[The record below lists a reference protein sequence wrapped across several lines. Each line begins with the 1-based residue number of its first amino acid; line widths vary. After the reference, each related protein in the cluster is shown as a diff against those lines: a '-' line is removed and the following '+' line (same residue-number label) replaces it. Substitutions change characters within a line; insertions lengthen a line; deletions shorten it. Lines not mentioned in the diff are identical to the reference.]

1 MKRACDSGVLLWIL
15 LLVCPAAPAKA
26 DAGDIESF
34 LRPGELR
41 EGVIVYLGC
50 GDGKSIAGLHRSDGC
65 VVHALDTSAEN
76 VAAARRHI
84 KARGLYGRISVE
96 QWNGRTL
103 PYVDNSVNL
112 LVGRRP
118 VRISTKEITRVLVPG
133 GIAHIKTG
141 DRWEKMIKP
150 RPAEI
155 DEWTHFLHGPDNNA
169 VAHDTV
175 VGRPGHV
182 QWTGK
187 PRFARAHEQLASMS
201 NGVTAAG
208 RLFYIID
215 ETSQAD
221 IRFPSRW
228 SLVARDAFNGAILW
242 KRDVASWADQFR
254 RFRSGPPDLQFR
266 LVAKGDRVYVTLG
279 IDAPLSVLDA
289 ATGKTLWTYAGS
301 DHTRQIVCTDE
312 EVFVLIDTQP
322 QTTAGIESLIRRGI
336 NEAPG
341 RRAIAAYRAD
351 GNSGIWRNEIEPL
364 VHPTL
369 AADDGRL
376 FYQTGDRLFCLDD
389 GVVLSADFRGI
400 IAFSASDGA
409 RMWQGVT
416 TTGYNSP
423 PDVFVVDGLV
433 WIKGKGNT
441 RNALDLKTGQI
452 KRTNRPGLHARSL
465 LSQQGDRPLYAAGR
479 RGGSFCRYGFRRC
492 VAERMDTRHVSI
504 RHPPGQRPALH
515 HPDLMRMQYENQA
528 PRLLG
533 ACG

>member
-41 EGVIVYLGC
+41 GGVIVYLGC

-364 VHPTL
+364 YL
-369 AADDGRL
+369 A
-376 FYQTGDRLFCLDD
+376 
-389 GVVLSADFRGI
+389 
-400 IAFSASDGA
+400 
-409 RMWQGVT
+409 
-416 TTGYNSP
+416 
-423 PDVFVVDGLV
+423 
-433 WIKGKGNT
+433 K
-441 RNALDLKTGQI
+441 
-452 KRTNRPGLHARSL
+452 
-465 LSQQGDRPLYAAGR
+465 
-479 RGGSFCRYGFRRC
+479 
-492 VAERMDTRHVSI
+492 
-504 RHPPGQRPALH
+504 
-515 HPDLMRMQYENQA
+515 
-528 PRLLG
+528 
-533 ACG
+533 